1 MKKVTTNDIKKM
13 KELTGINYASKQYFF
28 QKADKRWLQP
38 LHKEK
43 YFNFET
49 MSAVRDNE
57 GYLLPELSYLERMT
71 KEASDKVTEIILSQT
86 MPKDC
91 NPAFIERLFHMCSQ
105 MPAEHVSTL
114 VGKILE
120 ERWIEKILQRE
131 DVLGS
136 SLIPIG
142 ATLKNLREDKYY
154 KELFACFNAATKS
167 VLRTGDSLQ
176 INMETFKYLSD
187 PVFDK
192 SEREESR
199 YLKFLINFLSDA
211 VKNNP
216 NIFKYFSSWSTSEGF
231 GLQHK
236 ILRRLNNLLI
246 EYSSNLSVSQDEIRS
261 MYSKCVNPSISNN
274 PLFFRFN
281 FFILAL
287 QKKTFKKEIKEMLLS
302 AIEKENH
309 VFFSDNDFI
318 VDFEFMVSSHL
329 GLFSQ
334 DEKDRYINAIRD
346 IMTKKKEGVSD
357 DKQIKIGSRLFSL
370 IWKYHDLTDVQQ
382 KKIQDDGFSLFKRE
396 EVNLQYDFPIGKIKS
411 GFVDEKSP
419 VTFQHYTVKEIIKKL
434 QEELHPKKI
443 QASDYSDEVWD
454 GETGFFIRK
463 GAEGIGNELKIDM
476 GRKFSEYMQHAE
488 DFFDRKKMP
497 AFYTHSFLTG
507 FFNFAKNNKEKV
519 QDDTLLSILNLC
531 IAIAESGKKEE
542 FIDKKSSGWN
552 DEVNHYWGE
561 VHKEM
566 CIVLGVLIGYCNKKF
581 FSKNRSDIFDVV
593 QYLLSHKQPTIED
606 ESPRTA
612 IMSAADHERGEHVV
626 ASPLSIAIN
635 TVRGSAFRLFI
646 NFMCKNHT
654 LSKEISADIKEAFE
668 GLLWKEKTKS
678 IWFMLGHYLA
688 YLYDRDKEWT
698 IEILSKIFPKE
709 RKDFYLVAWEGY
721 LSQTVLKKMFFD
733 THLQKIYEENIKT
746 EKIQRR
752 DMEYI
757 VDPADRLG
765 QHIALASIHFPEFD
779 FSHDLFKS
787 FFKGAS
793 ISAKKGFAS
802 FIGSFI
808 FENRINEV
816 NNRKQVINRIDEIWD
831 YLIDS
836 GDVELLKE
844 TGSWL
849 RMSEKGD
856 ILEPK
861 AFIEKVLNTLRKTG
875 GEINDNNLFA
885 YHCSDTLLK
894 LADTDPKEV
903 FEVVELYLLNNKIL
917 YLTDELVNI
926 FKKLQKS
933 IKPEKFDGLI
943 SKLLQKN
950 QQVFSRLGDLKSKKV
965 K

>member
-38 LHKEK
+38 LHKEG
-43 YFNFET
+43 YFDFEIIN
-49 MSAVRDNE
+49 AVRDGE

-71 KEASDKVTEIILSQT
+71 KEAPDEVTEIILSQT

-91 NPAFIERLFHMCSQ
+91 NPTFIERLFHMCSQ

-154 KELFACFNAATKS
+154 KELFACFDAATKS
-167 VLRTGDSLQ
+167 VLRAGDSLQ

-199 YLKFLINFLSDA
+199 YLKFLIDFLSDA

-216 NIFKYFSSWSTSEGF
+216 NIFKYFSFWSTSEGL

-246 EYSSNLSVSQDEIRS
+246 KYSDNLNVSQDEIRS
-261 MYSKCVNPSISNN
+261 IYSKCVNSSTSNN
-274 PLFFRFN
+274 LLFFRFS

-302 AIEKENH
+302 ATEKENH

-329 GLFSQ
+329 GSFSE
-334 DEKDRYINAIRD
+334 DEKDKYINTIID
-346 IMTKKKEGVSD
+346 ILTIKKDGVSD
-357 DKQIKIGSRLFSL
+357 NRQIETGSRLFSL
-370 IWKYHDLTDVQQ
+370 IWKYHNLTDVQQ
-382 KKIQDDGFSLFKRE
+382 KKIQDEGFSLFKGE
-396 EVNLQYDFPIGKIKS
+396 EVNLQYDFPIDKIKS

-419 VTFQHYTVKEIIKKL
+419 VTFQHYAVKEIIKKL

-443 QASDYSDEVWD
+443 QASDCSDEVWD
-454 GETGFFIRK
+454 SETGFFIRK

-488 DFFDRKKMP
+488 GFFDRKKIP
-497 AFYTHSFLTG
+497 EFYTYSFLTG
-507 FFNFAKNNKEKV
+507 FFNFAKNNKEKI
-519 QDDTLLSILNLC
+519 QDDNLLSILNLC

-566 CIVLGVLIGYCNKKF
+566 CSVLGVLIGYCNKKF
-581 FSKNRSDIFDVV
+581 FSKNRGNIFDVV

-606 ESPRTA
+606 ESPGTS
-612 IMSAADHERGEHVV
+612 IMSAVDHEGGEYMV

-646 NFMCKNHT
+646 NFICKDHT
-654 LSKEISADIKEAFE
+654 LSKEISTDIKEVFE
-668 GLLWKEKTKS
+668 DLLSKEKTKS
-678 IWFMLGHYLA
+678 IWFMFGHYLA

-709 RKDFYLVAWEGY
+709 RKDFYLATWEGY
-721 LSQTVLKKMFFD
+721 LSQTMFKKMFFD
-733 THLQKIYEENIKT
+733 THLQKIYKENIKT
-746 EKIQRR
+746 EKIQR
-752 DMEYI
+752 DMEYT

-765 QHIALASIHFPEFD
+765 QHIALASIHFSEFN
-779 FSHDLFKS
+779 FNHDLFKS
-787 FFKGAS
+787 FFKDAS
-793 ISAKKGFAS
+793 INAKKGFAD

-808 FENRINEV
+808 FENRISEV
-816 NNRKQVINRIDEIWD
+816 NNRKQVIDRIDEIWD
-831 YLIDS
+831 YLINS
-836 GDVELLKE
+836 EDVELLKE

-849 RMSEKGD
+849 RMGEKGD

-875 GEINDNNLFA
+875 GEINDNSLFA
-885 YHCSDTLLK
+885 YHCGDTLLK
-894 LADTDPKEV
+894 LADTYPKKV

-917 YLTDELVNI
+917 YLSDELINI

-933 IKPEKFDGLI
+933 TKPEEFDGLI

-950 QQVFSRLGDLKSKKV
+950 QQVFSKLGDLKPREV
-965 K
+965 E